1 MRRSVI
7 GLSLVAGLLL
17 SFVLLAMVRVR
28 AHDDDDRDGRARLGL
43 QLAPVPL
50 HFSRERREQVGVG
63 SYLVNAV
70 AGCNDCHTCPSYD
83 PGPGGPSTGHNP
95 YGPPFG
101 PVGGGDGKI
110 NSKNYLA
117 GGVLFNPPGVTSA
130 NLTPDTVSHL
140 PEEGNTFAQF
150 KHLIR
155 TGHDPDEGNRIL
167 QVMPWPVF
175 RNMNDD
181 DLRAIYEYLRAIPH
195 AEPGICVAPGQ

>member
-7 GLSLVAGLLL
+7 GLSLVGGFLL
-17 SFVLLAMVRVR
+17 SFVLLAVAHVR
-28 AHDDDDRDGRARLGL
+28 AHDDDDRDSRIRQGFKIS
-43 QLAPVPL
+43 PVPL
-50 HFSRERREQVGVG
+50 HFSHERSELVGWG

-70 AGCNDCHTCPSYD
+70 GGCNDCHTCPSYA
-83 PGPGGPSTGHNP
+83 PGHNP

-117 GGVLFNPPGVTSA
+117 GGVVFNPPGVTSA
-130 NLTPDTVSHL
+130 NLTPDPVSHL
-140 PEEGNTFAQF
+140 PEEGNTFATF

-155 TGHDPDEGNRIL
+155 TGHDPEENNRIL

-175 RNMNDD
+175 RNMTDE
-181 DLRAIYEYLRAIPH
+181 DLHAIYEYLRAIPH
-195 AEPGICVAPGQ
+195 AEPGVCVAPGQ